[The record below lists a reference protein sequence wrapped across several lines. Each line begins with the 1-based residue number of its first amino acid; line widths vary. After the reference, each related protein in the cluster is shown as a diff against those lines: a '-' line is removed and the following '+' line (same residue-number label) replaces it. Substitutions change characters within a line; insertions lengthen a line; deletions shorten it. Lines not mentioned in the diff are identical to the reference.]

1 MKFLL
6 AIAMIAFALQIFAQ
20 DIYTNNI
27 YTNGVIG
34 VSVEKDSG
42 WEFMPETERQSAV
55 LSTTEDHAGLK
66 AYILAH
72 MSKPFVIIT
81 KPRQTP
87 PQPTITALLAPLDSN
102 TSTNPVEVLQQ
113 MTASGPRAFN
123 DYHVAVQPHIVEISG
138 KNGAYCKATYTLYLR
153 NGDQVPVSFETWYII
168 RGNYYFLIGIVSRQP
183 EDEDTAKEIKEMM
196 ASLKIGDVKN
206 N

>member
-6 AIAMIAFALQIFAQ
+6 SLAMAAFALQIFAQ

-34 VSVEKDSG
+34 VSVEKDSE
-42 WEFMPETERQSAV
+42 WEFMPEAERQSAV
-55 LSTTEDHAGLK
+55 LNTTEDHAGLK
-66 AYILAH
+66 EYVLAH

-81 KPRQTP
+81 KPRQIS
-87 PQPTITALLAPLDSN
+87 PQPVITALLAPLDSD

-113 MTASGPRAFN
+113 MTASGPRAFY
-123 DYHVAVQPHIVEISG
+123 DYHVAVKPHIAEIAG
-138 KNGAYCKATYTLYLR
+138 RNGAYCKATYTLYLR

-168 RGNYYFLIGIVSRQP
+168 RGSYYFLIGIVSRQP
-183 EDEDTAKEIKEMM
+183 EDQDTTKEIREMM